1 MDLFDIEKLN
11 SENEKAKTEQISLR
25 IKELEKLIKY
35 HQNLYY
41 NGEGKISDAEFD
53 KLWDE
58 LKRLDSTNPIL
69 HSVGADSGNF
79 EKSSHLM
86 PMGSQEKAANPEEFI
101 SWAQK
106 HKYPEY
112 LVEYKLDGASLEL
125 QYLNGNLLRAVTRG
139 DGTIGD
145 VITSN
150 AIKIQGVKKELFIE
164 NVSGTEKQKLDFTGG
179 IRGEVI
185 MTHEIHSKYFSD
197 KANCRNAA
205 NGLMKRKD
213 GQGSEY
219 LTFITYDIWA
229 SQGEQP
235 YKDEEDKLN
244 CLKNLGFNTVPLKI
258 CKNIDEVIN
267 YRSQV
272 MEMRKNIPYDIDGL
286 VVKERIV
293 NHEDALRSRPEHQIA
308 FKFSLEEAV
317 SVLKDV
323 EWSEQGATY
332 TPVAIFEPVEL
343 NGTTVKR
350 ASLVNTN
357 LIRSLDLKI
366 GNHIVVVKRGE
377 IIPKIINVVHENS
390 SEKYKDIEI
399 PKKCSVCNSELIDEG
414 TRLYCPNP
422 LCPKKVLHQLLK
434 WISVVDIRDLGETLI
449 TSLFKTG
456 TVKSI
461 TDIYFLTPE
470 KLTPYFLNEESIKDE
485 KKSLG
490 AAKVYSSIQSHR
502 KMSLEKF
509 IAGFDIEGIGET
521 QVEKIVD
528 AGYNTFEKI
537 TALSVEELS
546 NVYSF
551 AEILANTFVKG
562 VKSNFEEMKNLLDKK
577 IIELEQPK
585 ENTLLQGKSFCF
597 TGELNSMKRTDAQ
610 NLVKE
615 NGGSVKTSVVKGL
628 SYLVTNDSS
637 SGSSKNLKAAQLG
650 IPIIDEKEF
659 LKLLNK

>member
-58 LKRLDSTNPIL
+58 LKSLDSTNPIL

-145 VITSN
+145 VITAN
-150 AIKIQGVKKELFIE
+150 ALKMQGVKQELIFE
-164 NVSGTEKQKLDFTGG
+164 NVSETEKQKLDFTGG

-185 MTHEIHSKYFSD
+185 MTHDIHAKYFSD